1 MNSMYY
7 NNLSTNH
14 SKINQNLFDVNKQI
28 ASGLKIQYA
37 SDDVATFV
45 ETMRLDNEI
54 TTLGQISKS
63 AESGYKVSNQTD
75 ATLNEFTNE
84 LERMKVLLIQAT
96 NDTNNDVS
104 LDAIARELRA
114 VEGTLQTLANTSV
127 NGKYLFSGSAV
138 NIKPIDDNGKY
149 QGNDSSM
156 NALLGSN
163 NEQAFNVSGAQLF
176 LGEETLTRREITA
189 NVIQT
194 TVDGNTPTGETSM
207 EEFMGTVPAGT
218 GHNFYLRGAR
228 SDGTS
233 FSTQIKLNNT
243 STVGDLMDEIGK
255 SYSNSG
261 SINVVNVS
269 MNDRGQITV
278 SDKSSGSSKLEF
290 HMIGASAFG
299 AAIQQLDTVTFSGTV
314 STGDTFT
321 WSDGVTGVDL
331 GPFTLTTG
339 DTPQDIGDL
348 VAADIA
354 TKPALDA
361 LYTVVSTPSGF
372 TIESKTVG
380 TAFSGT
386 ATYTPSV
393 GSTAEVQSSST
404 DLASV
409 SSIDDLVTNG
419 GLTDYNAAQASADQ
433 LFIREFNQSPYEVAD
448 GVSTLLSGRLYDRT
462 EFTQTGS
469 SLTSSIPQVNK
480 TTNAFAL
487 PSTKI
492 SEVADLTQGTAGTLD
507 GTQLILNGKDIN
519 GASFTPV
526 VQIDFKSTAN
536 GGSTFSLDGG
546 VTNYEIFDMNVT
558 RAAVNADDMT
568 YQQLTDVINMVIS
581 GTMPTT
587 PGSADAYDAAIM
599 SSYDKSNTYLEGGKI
614 TILDKTSSTTK
625 ASISLYDSNSG
636 SFVNGESSAM
646 TFNSNNSLTVR
657 DPKTDFFAS
666 ISEAIRSVEEY
677 KVYPDTSSGT
687 IRNLGMEN
695 SIALIGDLQNHLF
708 KVQSIAGAQS
718 SRLTSAL
725 ENTEILALSTKIL
738 RSEVIDTDLAEAALR
753 LQQLTLNQQAMLST
767 VGKVAKLSLVNYL

>member
-1 MNSMYY
+1 MRIISSMYY
-7 NNLSTNH
+7 NNLYSTNH
-14 SKINQNLFDVNKQI
+14 SNISQNLFDVNKQI

-84 LERMKVLLIQAT
+84 IERMKVLLLQAT

-104 LDAIARELRA
+104 LNAIARELRT
-114 VEGTLQTLANTSV
+114 VEGTLKTLANTSV

-149 QGNDSSM
+149 QGNDSSI

-163 NEQAFNVSGAQLF
+163 NEQAFNVSGAELF
-176 LGEETLTRREITA
+176 LGEETLTRREITT
-189 NVIQT
+189 NIIQS
-194 TVDGNTPTGETSM
+194 TVDGNSLTRETSM
-207 EEFMGTVPAGT
+207 EEFMGSIPVTNN
-218 GHNFYLRGAR
+218 HNFYLRGAR

-261 SINVVNVS
+261 NINVVNVS
-269 MNDRGQITV
+269 MNDRGQLTV

-290 HMIGASAFG
+290 HMIGASSFG
-299 AAIQQLDTVTFSGTV
+299 VVDNADVT
-314 STGDTFT
+314 
-321 WSDGVTGVDL
+321 
-331 GPFTLTTG
+331 
-339 DTPQDIGDL
+339 
-348 VAADIA
+348 A
-354 TKPALDA
+354 
-361 LYTVVSTPSGF
+361 
-372 TIESKTVG
+372 
-380 TAFSGT
+380 
-386 ATYTPSV
+386 
-393 GSTAEVQSSST
+393 
-404 DLASV
+404 
-409 SSIDDLVTNG
+409 IDDLVVNG
-419 GLTDYNAAQASADQ
+419 GTTDYSAASGGAG
-433 LFIREFNQSPYEVAD
+433 LYVREFNQSPYEVAD
-448 GVSTLLSGRLYDRT
+448 GVSPLLSGRLYDRT

-469 SLTSSIPQVNK
+469 SLTSSIPQVDK

-507 GTQLILNGKDIN
+507 GTQLILNGTDIN
-519 GASFTPV
+519 GISFTPV
-526 VQIDFKSTAN
+526 VQIDFKNTAN

-546 VTNYEIFDMNVT
+546 VTNYEIFDMNTT
-558 RAAVNADDMT
+558 RTAVNADDMT

-581 GTMPTT
+581 GTIPTT
-587 PGSADAYDAAIM
+587 PGSAAAYDAAIM
-599 SSYDKSNTYLEGGKI
+599 SSYDKSNTYLEDGKI

-636 SFVNGESSAM
+636 NFEVAADSSVM

-666 ISEAIRSVEEY
+666 IAEAIRSVEEY
-677 KVYPDTSSGT
+677 KIYPDTSSGT

-718 SRLTSAL
+718 SRLTSSL
-725 ENTEILALSTKIL
+725 ENTEILMLSTKTL

-767 VGKVAKLSLVNYL
+767 VGKVAKLSLVNYV

>member
-54 TTLGQISKS
+54 TTLGQISRS
-63 AESGYKVSNQTD
+63 AETGYKVSNQTD

-84 LERMKVLLIQAT
+84 LERMKDLLIQAT
-96 NDTNNDVS
+96 NDTNNDIS
-104 LDAIARELRA
+104 LNAIAGELRA
-114 VEGTLQTLANTSV
+114 VEGTLKTLSNTSI

-163 NEQAFNVSGAQLF
+163 NEQAFNVSGAELF
-176 LGEETLTRREITA
+176 LGEETLTRREITT
-189 NVIQT
+189 NVIQS
-194 TVDGNTPTGETSM
+194 TVDGNSLTRETSM
-207 EEFMGTVPAGT
+207 EEFMGSIPVANN
-218 GHNFYLRGAR
+218 HNFYLRGTS

-233 FSTQIKLNNT
+233 FSTQIKLNST

-269 MNDRGQITV
+269 MNESGQITV

-290 HMIGASAFG
+290 HMIGASSFG
-299 AAIQQLDTVTFSGTV
+299 V
-314 STGDTFT
+314 
-321 WSDGVTGVDL
+321 VDN
-331 GPFTLTTG
+331 
-339 DTPQDIGDL
+339 
-348 VAADIA
+348 ADI
-354 TKPALDA
+354 
-361 LYTVVSTPSGF
+361 
-372 TIESKTVG
+372 
-380 TAFSGT
+380 TAFN
-386 ATYTPSV
+386 
-393 GSTAEVQSSST
+393 
-404 DLASV
+404 

-419 GLTDYNAAQASADQ
+419 GTTDYVSASTTSG
-433 LFIREFNQSPYEVAD
+433 LYIKEFNQSPYKAAD
-448 GVSTLLSGRLYDRT
+448 ALEPVSLAGRIYDRT
-462 EFTQTGS
+462 EFTQIGS

-487 PSTKI
+487 PSTKV

-507 GTQLILNGKDIN
+507 GTQLILNGTDIS

-546 VTNYEIFDMNVT
+546 VTNYEIFDMNTT

-581 GTMPTT
+581 GTIPAT
-587 PGSADAYDAAIM
+587 PGDADAYDAAIM

-614 TILDKTSSTTK
+614 TVLDKTSSTTK

-636 SFVNGESSAM
+636 SFVNGESSSM
-646 TFNSNNSLTVR
+646 TFNSNNSLTIR

-666 ISEAIRSVEEY
+666 IAEAIRAVEEY
-677 KVYPDTSSGT
+677 KIYPDTSSGT
-687 IRNLGMEN
+687 IRSLGMEN
-695 SIALIGDLQNHLF
+695 SIAVIGDLQNHLF

-718 SRLTSAL
+718 NRLTNAL